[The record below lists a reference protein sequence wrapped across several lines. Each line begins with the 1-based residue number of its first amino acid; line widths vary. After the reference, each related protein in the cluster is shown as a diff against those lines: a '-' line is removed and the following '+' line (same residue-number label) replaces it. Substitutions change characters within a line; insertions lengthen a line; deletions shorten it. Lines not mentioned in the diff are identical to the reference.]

1 VTESEPKRFVVN
13 IKELSTG
20 FPTHKHSSE
29 FWEAVGRT
37 VATFGFL
44 EETLGKAIFSFTA
57 TRRMPPNELEAEFEK
72 WLPTLERALID
83 PLGGLI
89 DSYAKVA
96 RANSGATITNLDD
109 LLDDLRKASTIRNVL
124 CHGSWRMP
132 DKEGRSLPLF
142 VKKKRE
148 VFQTPVDVAYLKQVQ
163 RHVAELVCVVVSSV
177 THMGWQFPGSH
188 GPGLPIWP
196 HQRGE
201 PEGSKADT

>member
-1 VTESEPKRFVVN
+1 MTESEPKRFVVN
-13 IKELSTG
+13 IQELPTG

-29 FWEAVGRT
+29 FWEALGCT

-57 TRRMPPNELEAEFEK
+57 TRRIPPNELEAEFEK

-89 DSYAKVA
+89 DSYAKVV

-109 LLDDLRKASTIRNVL
+109 LLDALRKASAIRNVL

-142 VKKKRE
+142 VNKKRRY
-148 VFQTPVDVAYLKQVQ
+148 FKHPWTL
-163 RHVAELVCVVVSSV
+163 H
-177 THMGWQFPGSH
+177 T
-188 GPGLPIWP
+188 
-196 HQRGE
+196 
-201 PEGSKADT
+201 